1 MPMTPKLQEFLTKN
15 SVHYRLHEHSE
26 AYTARQVARAE
37 QIPPHEVAKTIVFIG
52 DHGYGMAV
60 LPANRL
66 VDVHELRTVLGF
78 MRLRLATEEEI
89 GRLFPYAEL
98 GAMPPFGNLYG
109 MPVYVDSDLALE
121 EQIAFNAGTHRDAV
135 HMKFSEFVNLV
146 KPTILAFSKLT

>member
-1 MPMTPKLQEFLTKN
+1 MPMTLKLREYLERNAVQ
-15 SVHYRLHEHSE
+15 YRHHEHPE

-37 QIPPHEVAKTIVFIG
+37 QIPPHEVAKTIVFYG

-66 VDVHELRTVLGF
+66 VDLHELRTVLGF
-78 MRLRLATEEEI
+78 ARLRLATEEEI
-89 GRLFPYAEL
+89 GRLFPDVEL

-109 MPVYVDSDLALE
+109 IPVYIDSDLALE
-121 EQIAFNAGTHRDAV
+121 EEIAFNGGTHRDTV

>member
-1 MPMTPKLQEFLTKN
+1 MPMTQRLRDYLEKN
-15 SVHYRLHEHSE
+15 SVRYSLHEHPE

-37 QIPPHEVAKTIVFIG
+37 SLPPHEVAKAIVFYG

-78 MRLRLATEEEI
+78 SRLRLATEEEI
-89 GRLFPYAEL
+89 GRLFPDAEL
-98 GAMPPFGNLYG
+98 GAMAPFGNLYG
-109 MPVYVDSDLALE
+109 IPVYVDSDLALE
-121 EQIAFNAGTHRDAV
+121 EQIAFNAGTHRETV
-135 HMKFSEFVNLV
+135 HMKFTEFVNLV